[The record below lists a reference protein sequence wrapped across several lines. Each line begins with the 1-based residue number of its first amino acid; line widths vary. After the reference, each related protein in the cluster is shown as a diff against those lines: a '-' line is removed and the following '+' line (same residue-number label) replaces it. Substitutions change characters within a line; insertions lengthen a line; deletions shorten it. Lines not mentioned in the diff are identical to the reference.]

1 MLQARSTD
9 AGKHDCP
16 KGFPSLNSSEQ
27 TEKPLTVFVDFS
39 LKITLHFK
47 KVTVKALWMHRSIV
61 GRLPEC
67 PAPD

>member
-27 TEKPLTVFVDFS
+27 TEDPFTVIVDFLSKS
-39 LKITLHFK
+39 LFIEGDCENPT
-47 KVTVKALWMHRSIV
+47 LWMHRSIV
-61 GRLPEC
+61 GRLPGC